1 MCGDLLPSKE
11 DSRDLRGI
19 KHETI
24 RGVLRTMAML
34 DGYEPVADRVGKFYK
49 RFPDGSIRTKSWE
62 VVEVGGQLFI
72 VVESV
77 VYRSPEDR
85 LPGTGTAW
93 CQFPARNTMLRGAE
107 LMRAET
113 ASWGRALASIGL
125 GGKQIATS
133 DEVSQVQ
140 EKPVVVNVSVAAAE
154 FMAWANKEKIHKD
167 KIKLCLGA
175 MGIAMG
181 NKHLKTLVTSLTDEQ
196 IQTLREKLV

>member
-1 MCGDLLPSKE
+1 
-11 DSRDLRGI
+11 
-19 KHETI
+19 
-24 RGVLRTMAML
+24 MAML
-34 DGYEPVADRVGKFYK
+34 DGYEPVADRVGKFY
-49 RFPDGSIRTKSWE
+49 RRYPEGSIRTKSWE
-62 VVEVGGQLFI
+62 VVEVGGQSFI
-72 VVESV
+72 VVESL

-93 CQFPARNTMLRGAE
+93 CQFPARNGMLRGAE

-140 EKPVVVNVSVAAAE
+140 EKPVVASVSVAAAE
-154 FMAWANKEKIHKD
+154 FMAWANKEKIRPD

-175 MGIAMG
+175 MGVAMG
-181 NKHLKTLVTSLTDEQ
+181 NKHLKTIVASLTDEQ
-196 IQTLREKLV
+196 IQTLRGKLV

>member
-1 MCGDLLPSKE
+1 
-11 DSRDLRGI
+11 
-19 KHETI
+19 
-24 RGVLRTMAML
+24 
-34 DGYEPVADRVGKFYK
+34 
-49 RFPDGSIRTKSWE
+49 
-62 VVEVGGQLFI
+62 
-72 VVESV
+72 
-77 VYRSPEDR
+77 
-85 LPGTGTAW
+85 
-93 CQFPARNTMLRGAE
+93 MLRGAE

-196 IQTLREKLV
+196 IQTLREKLA

>member
-1 MCGDLLPSKE
+1 MR
-11 DSRDLRGI
+11 DSCKPCGI
-19 KHETI
+19 KPETI

-34 DGYEPVADRVGKFYK
+34 DGYEPVADRVGKFY
-49 RFPDGSIRTKSWE
+49 RRYPEGSIRTKSWE
-62 VVEVGGQLFI
+62 VVEVGGQSFI

-93 CQFPARNTMLRGAE
+93 CQFPARNGMLRGAE

-140 EKPVVVNVSVAAAE
+140 EKPVVVNVSAAAAE

-196 IQTLREKLV
+196 IQTLREKLA